1 MTGGVYVSFCQCRA
15 LNPLCISVPLLAA
28 GRDEGYQMV
37 HNVFGKVPEPSL
49 AAASPLAAA
58 H

>member
-1 MTGGVYVSFCQCRA
+1 MSYVVFCQCRA